1 MSRGDRS
8 KNSDSSLFF
17 NGLNIVGNI
26 DKNIYSKDEKFKAI
40 QDLAY
45 QFGKNEKDQQWKIYF
60 HKISNLTD
68 SILKSI

>member
-1 MSRGDRS
+1 MARNSSMSRGDRS

-45 QFGKNEKDQQWKIYF
+45 QFGKNEKDQQ
-60 HKISNLTD
+60 
-68 SILKSI
+68 

>member
-1 MSRGDRS
+1 MAGNSSVSRGDRS

-45 QFGKNEKDQQWKIYF
+45 QFGKNEKDQQ
-60 HKISNLTD
+60 
-68 SILKSI
+68 